1 MGETLDVTWGDDEAE
16 GPGFPPPSQ
25 EQVAYRALCLSG
37 LAIRAGFEHLTHM
50 WVASARDLSH
60 PDFEGMHQREEALN
74 VWLEREHLIEHQ
86 TERERL
92 LFGQGLGDW
101 GDQAVLD
108 GTWRKESLGV
118 LLWALSI
125 APALPTYDTEFSEQ
139 VHLEYV
145 GWLKPAQEFLSR
157 GVLRPFDEISHAR
170 DVAELWHWRSRT
182 TALQRSGERP
192 PNDYP
197 KELNTYE
204 KIIRV
209 TAEHAFGSEDIP
221 RPIKHDFPAFGK
233 PYARLTEEEYSICT
247 SIAMERHYALNWLCG
262 YAEDWDNVPTDT

>member
-1 MGETLDVTWGDDEAE
+1 MAERPDDEAE
-16 GPGFPPPSQ
+16 EDGPRFPPPSQ

-37 LAIRAGFEHLTHM
+37 LVIRAGFEYATHM
-50 WVASARDLSH
+50 WLASGRDMSH
-60 PDFEGMHQREEALN
+60 PDFEGMHQREEALRS
-74 VWLEREHLIEHQ
+74 WLEREDLTRHQ

-118 LLWALSI
+118 LLYALSI
-125 APALPTYDTEFSEQ
+125 FPALPPYDTEFGEQ
-139 VHLEYV
+139 IHVEHV

-157 GVLRPFDEISHAR
+157 AALRPSAEIARAR

-182 TALQRSGERP
+182 TWLQQHGHTP
-192 PNDYP
+192 PPDP
-197 KELNTYE
+197 PEFDSYE

-209 TAEHAFGSEDIP
+209 TAEQAFSSSDIP

-233 PYARLTEEEYSICT
+233 PYGRLTEEEYSICT